1 MSLDERA
8 ADFVKAFPHKKV
20 SSTTLATI
28 YKKHTIR
35 KKKVRVTKIPN
46 RKDRKKIIRNT
57 REAKKELEH
66 YRGRG
71 FKIIYLDESMIT
83 KSTMA
88 QHEWS
93 QKYHNFEIDMKD
105 YAK

>member
-8 ADFVKAFPHKKV
+8 ADFVRTFPHKKV

-46 RKDRKKIIRNT
+46 RKERKKISLTLWLYCTNIFR
-57 REAKKELEH
+57 KLLPKV
-66 YRGRG
+66 
-71 FKIIYLDESMIT
+71 SV
-83 KSTMA
+83 
-88 QHEWS
+88 
-93 QKYHNFEIDMKD
+93 
-105 YAK
+105 